1 MGHICAASCPCKFK
15 LRSFP
20 SCHELVPPLVG
31 QKSPQGREAHR
42 VLVSN
47 LQEQHGESHHRLS
60 LEFERESLQAPLIP
74 RHDPTFETT
83 ASSMPSSRYDDTLS
97 RVTSRI
103 SSLENCN
110 GLCSCSCTGG
120 EAPWVYIGPEISYWA
135 QWYLVGQIEDATE
148 VHCEQGDEE
157 EINDGWNGTRRSKS
171 ENTEREWRLL
181 GEIHAAWVSLGTM
194 LKWSKVLELRNTF
207 KYLAA
212 WLLLSD
218 GKSYQIHLTYGLWGF
233 STITSTVALFAKAS
247 LHMQASLLILIG
259 LITPL
264 SGILGSLLWPQIQRT
279 FSLSNL
285 SILVLLTSLVPFL
298 GFLFQS
304 FSFRFGGLTAPRE
317 MFGLWYFPRICE
329 SVLCRVDSEGRGSQ
343 MVWFIFNH
351 GQEQFISW
359 SISGGSHCGFDREYQ
374 ICISFTLVGMIWIT
388 MPILWSVDAEKGR
401 MELCL

>member
-135 QWYLVGQIEDATE
+135 QWAKLRMQLRCIVSRVTRKKSMMGRMGQ
-148 VHCEQGDEE
+148 EE
-157 EINDGWNGTRRSKS
+157 ARARSQR
-171 ENTEREWRLL
+171 ENE
-181 GEIHAAWVSLGTM
+181 
-194 LKWSKVLELRNTF
+194 
-207 KYLAA
+207 
-212 WLLLSD
+212 
-218 GKSYQIHLTYGLWGF
+218 GF
-233 STITSTVALFAKAS
+233 WARF
-247 LHMQASLLILIG
+247 
-259 LITPL
+259 TP
-264 SGILGSLLWPQIQRT
+264 R
-279 FSLSNL
+279 
-285 SILVLLTSLVPFL
+285 
-298 GFLFQS
+298 GFL
-304 FSFRFGGLTAPRE
+304 
-317 MFGLWYFPRICE
+317 
-329 SVLCRVDSEGRGSQ
+329 
-343 MVWFIFNH
+343 
-351 GQEQFISW
+351 
-359 SISGGSHCGFDREYQ
+359 
-374 ICISFTLVGMIWIT
+374 
-388 MPILWSVDAEKGR
+388 
-401 MELCL
+401 